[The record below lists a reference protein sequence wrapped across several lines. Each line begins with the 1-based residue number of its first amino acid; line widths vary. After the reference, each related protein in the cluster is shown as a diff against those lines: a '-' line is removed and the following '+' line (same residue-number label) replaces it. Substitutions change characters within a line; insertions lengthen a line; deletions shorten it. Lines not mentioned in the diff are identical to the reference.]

1 MSGSVNNLIALQAG
15 QGVTPVE
22 NPLAMQAQ
30 YMQARQ
36 AMLQSQNAMN
46 QNLLFNSQRTQG
58 RLAQQA
64 IDPTTSQF
72 SQGTFN
78 KLLGSTPGAA
88 IGAQDAIAAAQT
100 QSQAQQTQAQ
110 GSQKQLASGIGGLLQ
125 LNNGAGPTYGQT
137 TDFLQ
142 RGLASGAIQPQ
153 SAKSALIGMPSG
165 DDPQSMATRTHMI
178 QTIQQQMAS
187 SQEQLTNAYGT
198 PTSVNNGQ
206 TAQPGMVGGMLS
218 GNRGAFNPAGAPIQ
232 QVTGPETNAA
242 MSTQYVPDP
251 QHPGQ
256 YIQVPVPRSSMPGAS
271 GIAGPQSS
279 ASMGMG
285 TGRPQPPAGASPL
298 GVASASPAGGAA
310 VPGGPNA
317 VPPAPY
323 LAAPPPGVA
332 VSQQADTAQ
341 FKTDQAALP
350 AAQTTTQNMQHA
362 LTALQLS
369 SSGRTPQAMVGMG
382 NLLQSAGLLPAG
394 MTNDLANYELFHKLT
409 ERLAMNA
416 AGSSNTDAGRAL
428 SQASNAGTSLST
440 PANIAVLQNDIGK
453 QRQAIAQNLTAP
465 DQQTGIGYGGY
476 AGKFSNSTDPRG
488 FQWDMLQ
495 PAQKQ
500 QILSGMKP
508 GSAPWNNL
516 HRSIGMATKLG
527 LFDNGGSVPLGT
539 PGGN

>member
-22 NPLAMQAQ
+22 NPLAQQAQ

-46 QNLLFNSQRTQG
+46 QNRLFQSQQKQG
-58 RLAQQA
+58 QLAQQA
-64 IDPTTSQF
+64 IDPSTGQF
-72 SQGTFN
+72 SPSKFN
-78 KLLGSTPGAA
+78 MLLGQSPGAG

-100 QSQAQQTQAQ
+100 QSSAQQTQAQ

-198 PTSVNNGQ
+198 PTSVSNGQ
-206 TAQPGMVGGMLS
+206 TVQPGLAGGMLS

-251 QHPGQ
+251 QHQGQ
-256 YIQVPVPRSSMPGAS
+256 YIQVPVPRSALPGAS
-271 GIAGPQSS
+271 GVAGPQPS
-279 ASMGMG
+279 ASPGLG
-285 TGRPQPPAGASPL
+285 TGRPQAPAGTP
-298 GVASASPAGGAA
+298 SPATGGGAPA
-310 VPGGPNA
+310 MAGSA
-317 VPPAPY
+317 PPAPF
-323 LAAPPPGVA
+323 LAAQPPGVA
-332 VSQQADTAQ
+332 VSQQADTTQ

-527 LFDNGGSVPLGT
+527 LFDNGGSVPLGA